1 MLSYATAQVSL
12 RDANSDRVLSKVHQ
26 EENTVGQLRAV
37 LCGYY
42 GKGNGGDEALLATL
56 LQMLPDSVTPLVL
69 SGNPD
74 ETRDRYGVKTC
85 DRMAAFQVLQ
95 ALRQSDVLIWGGG
108 SLIQDATS
116 AASPLYYGG
125 LMALAQQLKLKTIAW
140 AQGIG
145 PLKRPFTRALAQQT
159 FAGCTAVSVRD
170 HGSAAILADWQ
181 ISCTL
186 APDPVWALEASPVSG
201 LWDLP
206 APRVAV
212 TLRSHPELTA
222 TRLANFT
229 RALISF
235 QKATQT
241 CILLVPFQKSQDL
254 AIAEAIQ
261 PQLPGANQIL
271 CLEDPK
277 ALKGVFRGVEMA
289 IGMRYHSLI
298 MAAAEGCRCFAL
310 SYDPKVSKLMQELE
324 IPGWDLNQLPD
335 DPNLISQTWLE
346 HYANGAPLAPE
357 QIQSLVDRA
366 LMHRDLLSETFATN

>member
-1 MLSYATAQVSL
+1 
-12 RDANSDRVLSKVHQ
+12 
-26 EENTVGQLRAV
+26 VGQLRAV

-56 LQMLPDSVTPLVL
+56 LQMLPNNVTPLVL

-74 ETRDRYGVKTC
+74 ETRDRYGVETC
-85 DRMAAFQVLQ
+85 NRMAPLQVLQ
-95 ALRQSDVLIWGGG
+95 ALRQSDVFIWGGG

-116 AASPLYYGG
+116 AISPLYYAG
-125 LMALAQQLKLKTIAW
+125 LMALAQQLGLKTIAW

-145 PLKRPFTRALAQQT
+145 PLKRPFTRTLARQT

-170 HGSAAILADWQ
+170 RGSAAILADWQ
-181 ISCTL
+181 ISATL
-186 APDPVWALEASPVSG
+186 APDPVWALEATSVLG

-212 TLRSHPELTA
+212 TLRSHPLLTA
-222 TRLANFT
+222 TRIASFT
-229 RALISF
+229 RALIDF

-241 CILLVPFQKSQDL
+241 CILLVPFQRTQDL
-254 AIAEAIQ
+254 AIAQTIQ
-261 PQLPGANQIL
+261 LQLPGANQIL

-324 IPGWDLNQLPD
+324 MPGWDLNQLPD
-335 DPNLISQTWLE
+335 DPNLISQTLIE
-346 HYANGAPLAPE
+346 HYANGNPLTSE

-366 LMHRDLLSETFATN
+366 LIHRDLLNEVLASN